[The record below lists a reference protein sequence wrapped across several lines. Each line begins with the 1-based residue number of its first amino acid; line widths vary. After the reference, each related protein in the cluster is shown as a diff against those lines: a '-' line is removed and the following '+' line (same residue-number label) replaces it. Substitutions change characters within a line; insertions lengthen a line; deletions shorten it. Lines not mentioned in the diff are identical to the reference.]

1 MPWVM
6 IVDSSATIA
15 LPCESALAA
24 SDERSRRAFAV
35 MLATPR
41 EIRER
46 GSKAEIA
53 GREARRDP
61 LPALAGGLANRFR
74 KPGLS
79 SGVRR
84 TPVKNGRGARRPSSE
99 VFPLASRSDKL

>member
-24 SDERSRRAFAV
+24 SDERSRRAFPI
-35 MLATPR
+35 MLAAPR
-41 EIRER
+41 EIRQR
-46 GSKAEIA
+46 GSKAGIA

-61 LPALAGGLANRFR
+61 LPALANADQRELLCERKELFR
-74 KPGLS
+74 VLGRS
-79 SGVRR
+79 REVRR
-84 TPVKNGRGARRPSSE
+84 KTDSLARTRPVAQ
-99 VFPLASRSDKL
+99 

>member
-35 MLATPR
+35 MSAAPR
-41 EIRER
+41 EMRER
-46 GSKAEIA
+46 RSMAGIA
-53 GREARRDP
+53 GREARCDP
-61 LPALAGGLANRFR
+61 LPALAGGDIRARTAAE
-74 KPGLS
+74 KLS
-79 SGVRR
+79 CPPASEE
-84 TPVKNGRGARRPSSE
+84 PHLKNGRGARCP
-99 VFPLASRSDKL
+99 

>member
-15 LPCESALAA
+15 RPCESALAA

-35 MLATPR
+35 MSAAPR
-41 EIRER
+41 EIRKK
-46 GSKAEIA
+46 GSKAGIA

-61 LPALAGGLANRFR
+61 LPVLAGGAISTVSQARIMRRFLHER
-74 KPGLS
+74 VAARTSVERPGE
-79 SGVRR
+79 G
-84 TPVKNGRGARRPSSE
+84 
-99 VFPLASRSDKL
+99 D